1 MVAAATTSLPE
12 RARTG
17 RNYDYRYVWIRDQC
31 YAGQAAAIVPGG
43 ESLLDR
49 AVSVVAGHL
58 HADGEHLRPAYTV
71 DGTRV
76 PPERPIGLP
85 GYPGGSD
92 VVGNRAGEQFQLDI
106 FGETL
111 LLFARAAERGR
122 LDGDARTAMGV
133 AVNAIRRRAAEP
145 DAGMWELEP
154 CMWAHS
160 RLICAA
166 GLRAVAAAVPADAE
180 AAEWEMLAARLV
192 ESARPSIHPSGR
204 WQRTPDDSRVDA
216 ALLGP
221 AIRGALPARDDRSFA
236 TVEAVERELTDDGFV
251 YRFRHDERPL
261 AEAEGAFLLCG
272 YWLALA
278 WLQQGARERARA
290 WFERTRTAYGAPG
303 LYAEEYDTGQRQ
315 LRGNLPQA
323 FVHALAVECGLTLSH
338 DESS

>member
-1 MVAAATTSLPE
+1 
-12 RARTG
+12 
-17 RNYDYRYVWIRDQC
+17 
-31 YAGQAAAIVPGG
+31 
-43 ESLLDR
+43 
-49 AVSVVAGHL
+49 
-58 HADGEHLRPAYTV
+58 
-71 DGTRV
+71 
-76 PPERPIGLP
+76 
-85 GYPGGSD
+85 
-92 VVGNRAGEQFQLDI
+92 
-106 FGETL
+106 
-111 LLFARAAERGR
+111 
-122 LDGDARTAMGV
+122 
-133 AVNAIRRRAAEP
+133 
-145 DAGMWELEP
+145 
-154 CMWAHS
+154 MWAHS

-166 GLRAVAAAVPADAE
+166 GLRAIAGAVPADGE

-192 ESARPSIHPSGR
+192 ESARPSIHPNGR

-221 AIRGALPARDDRSFA
+221 SIRGALPARDDRSVA

-278 WLQQGARERARA
+278 WHQQGARERARA

-323 FVHALAVECGLTLSH
+323 FVHALAVECGLTIGP
-338 DESS
+338 E